1 MQCDRCE
8 AYDEAL
14 DEKQHCVSCAIIVR
28 ENARETFMEVRRVP
42 RFTTN
47 TPDDRALRDQAAL
60 RLRPLPDALFV
71 EGNADG
77 RSDPTTLS
85 GWKEKSGRK
94 LENDYPT
101 KKEITTVIKRETAH
115 RIATRIFGFVDKEKV
130 ADIIMQEISTAL
142 NHQVPLYT
150 LREAN
155 LARQA
160 EWDAGAQLTP
170 TYRCTELAGEIG
182 EACNIVKKLERERM
196 GIRGSRA
203 TVEALGEELADG
215 VICLDL
221 LAMTYGINLLGREV
235 PRKFNATSAANNLR
249 TRMLEPF

>member
-1 MQCDRCE
+1 MVTPMRCDRCE
-8 AYDEAL
+8 AYAEEL
-14 DEKQHCVSCAIIVR
+14 DDKQHCVCCAIIVR
-28 ENARETFMEVRRVP
+28 ENARKTFNEVRRVP

-47 TPDDRALRDQAAL
+47 TSEDRALRDQATR
-60 RLRPLPDALFV
+60 RLQETNGKPIKVRQPKAGCANCAEAVCDECDQYSSTPA
-71 EGNADG
+71 
-77 RSDPTTLS
+77 
-85 GWKEKSGRK
+85 
-94 LENDYPT
+94 
-101 KKEITTVIKRETAH
+101 KEITTVIKRETAR
-115 RIATRIFGFVDKEKV
+115 RIATRIFGLADKEKV

-155 LARQA
+155 LSRQA
-160 EWDAGAQLTP
+160 EWDAGAQITP

-182 EACNIVKKLERERM
+182 EACNIVKKLERERL